1 MKPIDRKLIAII
13 PAKTPG
19 PIIDTSKSDHIKEL
33 IEREET
39 IIRRAIG
46 RTNFLLG
53 VVLRAARK
61 ATGIAINIAIIV
73 PMVAMFMV
81 SQRGFHNSLM

>member
-33 IEREET
+33 IERELMAKLMAKDEMLVKK
-39 IIRRAIG
+39 INLYWG
-46 RTNFLLG
+46 LYY
-53 VVLRAARK
+53 VLQEK
-61 ATGIAINIAIIV
+61 LQELPLI
-73 PMVAMFMV
+73 
-81 SQRGFHNSLM
+81 